1 MHLNGLQWEPPVS
14 QTGLGVVKI
23 IRDPGQNSVNK
34 MGKITMSHM
43 VMKTSRT
50 KNAETGVTSS
60 EAWQECVSKGWDYD
74 SLHGSL
80 EDWDSWIHS
89 PLILF
94 TLIKLGIES
103 SGDSAASENLYGI
116 EKESTQLLRWRASW
130 NRYLTFV
137 GAWHVAGVRGAQIF
151 QLFHT
156 CLGIP
161 KPYLIWQAGWKKVYQ
176 QNAFMKCFVQGEL
189 LSHHESK
196 GN

>member
-103 SGDSAASENLYGI
+103 SGDSTVSENVYGI
-116 EKESTQLLRWRASW
+116 EKEYPTFEVKSILEQILDSCWSMTCCRGSGCTDFSAVS
-130 NRYLTFV
+130 YLPRNSQTLP
-137 GAWHVAGVRGAQIF
+137 HLAGRVKEGLPA
-151 QLFHT
+151 
-156 CLGIP
+156 
-161 KPYLIWQAGWKKVYQ
+161 
-176 QNAFMKCFVQGEL
+176 KCF
-189 LSHHESK
+189 HEVFCPRWIVEPPWK
-196 GN
+196 